1 MTRILTTAAV
11 LAVAT
16 TCILAQKPDAGKPV
30 ELGFEDQ
37 FEHKNTLA
45 DLRGRVVILVY
56 GDRKGTEASRELGEK
71 LHVLFHPTAA
81 GATPAKARVAPV
93 APLDGVAA
101 GKPSPDVVVQAVACT
116 GSVPGPVRALIR
128 SGLKKDAA
136 DTPVWLDF
144 GTVMADKFGLR
155 EGQPNLV
162 VFDADGRLRLKVN
175 GAPDRTTFDKLLQTA
190 QNLRAEAAGL
200 K

>member
-1 MTRILTTAAV
+1 MTRILTTMAV
-11 LAVAT
+11 LALTGAAVAQ
-16 TCILAQKPDAGKPV
+16 APEAGKPV
-30 ELGFEDQ
+30 PLKFEDQ
-37 FEHKNTLA
+37 FERANALA

-56 GDRKGTEASRELGEK
+56 ADKKGTEASRELGEK

-81 GATPAKARVAPV
+81 GQPPAKARLAPV
-93 APLDGVAA
+93 AALSGVPA

-116 GSVPGPVRALIR
+116 GKVPALVRTAIR
-128 SGLKKDAA
+128 VGLKKDAA

-144 GTVMADKFGLR
+144 GTVMADTFGMR
-155 EGQPNLV
+155 DGQPNLV
-162 VFDADGRLRLKVN
+162 LFDAQGRLRLKVN
-175 GAPDRTTFDKLLQTA
+175 GTPDRATFDKLLQTA

>member
-1 MTRILTTAAV
+1 M
-11 LAVAT
+11 AT
-16 TCILAQKPDAGKPV
+16 SPAIPQNPEAGKPV
-30 ELGFEDQ
+30 ALSFEDQ
-37 FEHKNTLA
+37 FERKASLA

-56 GDRKGTEASRELGEK
+56 SDRKGTEASRELGEK

-81 GATPAKARVAPV
+81 GQTAAKARVAPV
-93 APLDGVAA
+93 APLEGVPA

-116 GSVPGPVRALIR
+116 GSVPAPVRALIR
-128 SGLKKDAA
+128 TGLKRDAA

-144 GTVMADKFGLR
+144 GTTMTDTFGR
-155 EGQPNLV
+155 RDGEPNLV
-162 VFDADGRLRLKVN
+162 LFDAQGRLRLKVN
-175 GAPDRTTFDKLLQTA
+175 GSPDRATFDKLLQTA

>member
-1 MTRILTTAAV
+1 MTRTLTTLAV
-11 LAVAT
+11 LALTGTA
-16 TCILAQKPDAGKPV
+16 LAQQPGAGKPV
-30 ELGFEDQ
+30 PLKFEDQ
-37 FEHKNTLA
+37 FERENALA

-81 GATPAKARVAPV
+81 GQPPAKARVAPV
-93 APLDGVAA
+93 APLAGVPA
-101 GKPSPDVVVQAVACT
+101 GKPSPDVVIQAVACT
-116 GSVPGPVRALIR
+116 GKVPSPVRALIR
-128 SGLKKDAA
+128 TGLKRDAA

-144 GTVMADKFGLR
+144 GTVMADTFGLR
-155 EGQPNLV
+155 DGEPNLV
-162 VFDADGRLRLKVN
+162 LFDAHGRLRLKVN
-175 GAPDRTTFDKLLQTA
+175 GTPDRATFDKLLQTA

>member
-1 MTRILTTAAV
+1 MTRILTTVV
-11 LAVAT
+11 LGFAT
-16 TCILAQKPDAGKPV
+16 TCVLAQKPDAGKPV

-71 LHVLFHPTAA
+71 LHVLIHPTAV
-81 GATPAKARVAPV
+81 GATPAKARL
-93 APLDGVAA
+93 APLNGVAA
-101 GKPSPDVVVQAVACT
+101 GKPSPDVVVQAVACA
-116 GSVPGPVRALIR
+116 GSVPSPVRALIR

-144 GTVMADKFGLR
+144 GTTMADKFGLR

-175 GAPDRTTFDKLLQTA
+175 GAPDRATFDKLLQTA

>member
-1 MTRILTTAAV
+1 M
-11 LAVAT
+11 
-16 TCILAQKPDAGKPV
+16 
-30 ELGFEDQ
+30 
-37 FEHKNTLA
+37 
-45 DLRGRVVILVY
+45 
-56 GDRKGTEASRELGEK
+56 
-71 LHVLFHPTAA
+71 HVLFHPTAA
-81 GATPAKARVAPV
+81 GATTAKARVAPV
-93 APLDGVAA
+93 APLDRVAA

-175 GAPDRTTFDKLLQTA
+175 GAPDRATFDRLLQTA

>member
-1 MTRILTTAAV
+1 MMRDWMTAAV
-11 LAVAT
+11 LILAAAPAVAQP
-16 TCILAQKPDAGKPV
+16 AKPV
-30 ELGFEDQ
+30 DLNFEDQ
-37 FEHKNTLA
+37 FERKNSLA
-45 DLRGRVVILVY
+45 DLKGRVVILVY
-56 GDRKGTEASRELGEK
+56 GDRRGIEASRELGEK

-81 GATPAKARVAPV
+81 GQPPAKARVAPV
-93 APLDGVAA
+93 APLDGLPK
-101 GKPSPDVVVQAVACT
+101 GTPSPDVAIQAVACA

-128 SGLKKDAA
+128 TGLKKDAA

-144 GTVMADKFGLR
+144 GTTMADKFGMR
-155 EGQPNLV
+155 DGEPNLA

-175 GAPDRTTFDKLLQTA
+175 GTPDRATFDKLLQVA

>member
-1 MTRILTTAAV
+1 MIRTLTMLAIFTLTGAAFGQ
-11 LAVAT
+11 T
-16 TCILAQKPDAGKPV
+16 PEAGKPV
-30 ELGFEDQ
+30 TLAFEDQ
-37 FEHKNTLA
+37 FERANALA

-56 GDRKGTEASRELGEK
+56 GDKKGTEASRELGEK

-81 GATPAKARVAPV
+81 GQPPAKARVAPV
-93 APLDGVAA
+93 APLQGVPA

-116 GSVPGPVRALIR
+116 GKVPGPVRSLIR
-128 SGLKKDAA
+128 VGLKKDAP

-144 GTVMADKFGLR
+144 GTVMADTFGMR
-155 EGQPNLV
+155 DGQPNLV
-162 VFDADGRLRLKVN
+162 LFDAHGRLRLKVN
-175 GAPDRTTFDKLLQTA
+175 GTPDRATFDKLLQVA